1 MASVL
6 KAAGVQ
12 ATLTRPS
19 IAPAVVSVHRK
30 APMRGAALQAFV
42 SQPAP
47 LKQAEDSQKNMFDLV
62 VSSVLSLFDDSQPQQ
77 ASEELQ
83 LPPELKAYLEEIES
97 QEGGSHGGWVHSH
110 IAERLASTESI
121 SD

>member
-1 MASVL
+1 MLLLA
-6 KAAGVQ
+6 
-12 ATLTRPS
+12 PS
-19 IAPAVVSVHRK
+19 AC
-30 APMRGAALQAFV
+30 
-42 SQPAP
+42 
-47 LKQAEDSQKNMFDLV
+47 
-62 VSSVLSLFDDSQPQQ
+62 
-77 ASEELQ
+77 SEELQ